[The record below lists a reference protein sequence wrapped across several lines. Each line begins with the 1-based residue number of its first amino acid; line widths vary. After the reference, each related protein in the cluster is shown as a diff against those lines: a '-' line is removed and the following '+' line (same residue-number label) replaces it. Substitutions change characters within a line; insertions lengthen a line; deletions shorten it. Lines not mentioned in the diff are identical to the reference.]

1 MLEEFLKKET
11 MEIEVNTQPVVI
23 NEVKPVMKSAIV
35 QTDDRLDESNL
46 PVEPMQVIIA
56 KEPVTSL
63 TNK

>member
-1 MLEEFLKKET
+1 

-23 NEVKPVMKSAIV
+23 NEVKPAMKSAIV

-46 PVEPMQVIIA
+46 PVEPMQVMIA

-63 TNK
+63 MNK